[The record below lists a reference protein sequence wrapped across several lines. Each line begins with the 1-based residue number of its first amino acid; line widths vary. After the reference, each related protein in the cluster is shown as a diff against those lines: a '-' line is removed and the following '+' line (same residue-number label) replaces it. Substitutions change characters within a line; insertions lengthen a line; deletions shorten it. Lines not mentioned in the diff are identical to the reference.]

1 MRYGLIGEKLGHS
14 FSKIIHEQLAD
25 YTYDLIPL
33 TRDELD
39 AFLREK
45 QFSALNV
52 TIPYKE
58 TVIPYLDEVDSR
70 AQKIGA
76 VNTVVNRNGR
86 LCGYNTDFYGF
97 RYLLQKNGIDVAG
110 KKALVLGKGGAS
122 KALSAHH
129 ERTKDSYASNPDI
142 DLSRTAQNFHLVTP
156 RWSYEQEIKHRIQ
169 TAGCRVRKDSVK
181 FVDTLV
187 TVSPEFA
194 KAHEVEMPE
203 YFRRAFDF
211 LKERVGEENIFSAVV
226 HMDEKTP
233 HMHLCF
239 VPLTRDK
246 RLSAKEILG
255 NKKSMI
261 RWQDDFYAC
270 MAERWP
276 ELERGTPAVET
287 KRRHLTPQ
295 WYKKVTAMDAKL
307 EQLEATLNNINVFN
321 AGKKREEAVALLA
334 QLLPEVESFQAETQ
348 RLRDTIAHERRN
360 ASFQRE
366 INADLRNELKAERNH
381 SFDQSMKLS
390 ELERRCKRAE
400 RLLSKIPQE
409 ELDKLLPKQKGL
421 ER

>member
-1 MRYGLIGEKLGHS
+1 MAYAI
-14 FSKIIHEQLAD
+14 
-25 YTYDLIPL
+25 
-33 TRDELD
+33 
-39 AFLREK
+39 LRFAK
-45 QFSALNV
+45 H
-52 TIPYKE
+52 
-58 TVIPYLDEVDSR
+58 
-70 AQKIGA
+70 
-76 VNTVVNRNGR
+76 
-86 LCGYNTDFYGF
+86 
-97 RYLLQKNGIDVAG
+97 
-110 KKALVLGKGGAS
+110 KGGAS

-194 KAHEVEMPE
+194 KAHEAEMPE

-211 LKERVGEENIFSAVV
+211 LKERVGEENIISAVV

-321 AGKKREEAVALLA
+321 AGKKREDAVALLA

-348 RLRDTIAHERRN
+348 RLLDTIALSQQERQLQQWKN
-360 ASFQRE
+360 DALQDE
-366 INADLRNELKAERNH
+366 LNEERNRNDKQH
-381 SFDQSMKLS
+381 MQIF
-390 ELERRCKRAE
+390 ELQRRCKRAE
-400 RLLSKIPQE
+400 KLLSKLSE
-409 ELDKLLPKQKGL
+409 ETLQQLRQAQKNR

>member
-1 MRYGLIGEKLGHS
+1 MAYAI
-14 FSKIIHEQLAD
+14 
-25 YTYDLIPL
+25 
-33 TRDELD
+33 
-39 AFLREK
+39 LRFAK
-45 QFSALNV
+45 H
-52 TIPYKE
+52 
-58 TVIPYLDEVDSR
+58 
-70 AQKIGA
+70 
-76 VNTVVNRNGR
+76 
-86 LCGYNTDFYGF
+86 
-97 RYLLQKNGIDVAG
+97 
-110 KKALVLGKGGAS
+110 KGGAS

-194 KAHEVEMPE
+194 TAHEAEMPE

-211 LKERVGEENIFSAVV
+211 LKERVGEENIISAVV
-226 HMDEKTP
+226 HMDEKAP

-307 EQLEATLNNINVFN
+307 DKVEEILSGINLLN
-321 AGKKREEAVALLA
+321 AGKKREEAMEALR
-334 QLLPEVESFQAETQ
+334 QLLPEVESFEAETR
-348 RLRDTIAHERRN
+348 RLQDMIASSRMEHRSQQQENTALRKEPNKERDRN
-360 ASFQRE
+360 FEQNVKISALTQ
-366 INADLRNELKAERNH
+366 
-381 SFDQSMKLS
+381 
-390 ELERRCKRAE
+390 RCKRAE
-400 RLLSKIPQE
+400 
-409 ELDKLLPKQKGL
+409 KLLEKVPPEVL
-421 ER
+421 EHIKRKATVRKR

>member
-1 MRYGLIGEKLGHS
+1 MAYAI
-14 FSKIIHEQLAD
+14 
-25 YTYDLIPL
+25 
-33 TRDELD
+33 
-39 AFLREK
+39 LRFAK
-45 QFSALNV
+45 H
-52 TIPYKE
+52 
-58 TVIPYLDEVDSR
+58 
-70 AQKIGA
+70 
-76 VNTVVNRNGR
+76 
-86 LCGYNTDFYGF
+86 
-97 RYLLQKNGIDVAG
+97 
-110 KKALVLGKGGAS
+110 KGGAS

-194 KAHEVEMPE
+194 KAHEAEMPE

-211 LKERVGEENIFSAVV
+211 LKERVGEENIISAVV

-287 KRRHLTPQ
+287 RRKHLTPQ

-390 ELERRCKRAE
+390 ELERRYKRAE
-400 RLLSKIPQE
+400 KLLSKIPQE